1 MRSHLAIKLGTS
13 RIEDRAAL
21 EKADCAKSLLLE
33 TVADLKRDRST
44 IDTDEDFVEK
54 SRREKAIEQGGVALG
69 GGGGGLEFGKF
80 AKTSRLI
87 VRSYW
92 PFYKC

>member
-44 IDTDEDFVEK
+44 IDTDEDFVER

-69 GGGGGLEFGKF
+69 GGGRCLEFGKF